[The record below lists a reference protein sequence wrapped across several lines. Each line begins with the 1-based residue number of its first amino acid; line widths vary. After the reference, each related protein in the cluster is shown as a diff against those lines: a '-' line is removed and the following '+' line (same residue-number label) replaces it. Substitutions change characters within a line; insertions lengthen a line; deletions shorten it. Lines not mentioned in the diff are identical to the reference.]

1 MATDDYLG
9 DYLRLGVQPGCS
21 PETLERVWRAAVR
34 ELHPDRAADRSDSMA
49 RTQRLLEV
57 TSAYRRL
64 RSFER
69 EHGRLPGGP
78 SETPPQVASEAIGE
92 RPSLSA
98 PVPSG
103 GKLPASRAVS
113 LGVAAWLGL
122 AALGLLV
129 WSGAIHGPGEELPAS
144 VPAPVEPLLQ
154 PAASLGWEAPR
165 ERHIR
170 IGSTEAHVESLM
182 GPPLV
187 LQVDLW
193 EYGPSHVRFQRGRV
207 VGWYS
212 SPLKPLPVEIESR

>member
-1 MATDDYLG
+1 MPTDDYLA
-9 DYLRLGVQPGCS
+9 DYQRLGVQPGCS

-34 ELHPDRAADRSDSMA
+34 DLHPDRAADRSDSVA
-49 RTQRLLEV
+49 RTQRLLDV

-78 SETPPQVASEAIGE
+78 LQAPPQMGSDSFGE
-92 RPSLSA
+92 LTSLSA
-98 PVPSG
+98 PVRG
-103 GKLPASRAVS
+103 GENLSASWAVS
-113 LGVAAWLGL
+113 LGMAAWLGL

-129 WSGAIHGPGEELPAS
+129 WSGAIQGPAEELPAPGAA
-144 VPAPVEPLLQ
+144 PAESLSQ
-154 PAASLGWEAPR
+154 PTGSLGWETPR
-165 ERHIR
+165 EHHIR
-170 IGSTEAHVESLM
+170 IGSTEAHVEGLL